1 MPDPRAQW
9 FVINER
15 QDRWWLYGDDRKP
28 LYKSTDAAPLPTEP
42 QREKTSYARRL
53 AFRLRMLIRPGERG
67 IRWSSKPPA
76 QGVGDGTPHP
86 TSS

>member
-15 QDRWWLYGDDRKP
+15 QDRWWLYGDDRRP
-28 LYKSTDAAPLPTEP
+28 LYKSIDAPPLPTEP
-42 QREKTSYARRL
+42 QRERTSYPRRL

-67 IRWSSKPPA
+67 IRWTSKSPA
-76 QGVGDGTPHP
+76 QGVGDPRA
-86 TSS
+86 S